1 MIEAIDFRC
10 VKFSM
15 WSSFSPN
22 RPKIT
27 VSSAYL
33 MITQFSL
40 FGPLSLSQMV
50 NREALNTHPWGAPVF
65 MVVQLEK
72 ESLNRT
78 YCSLPVRNLWIHII
92 SFEFTF
98 LSMGFLNVR

>member
-1 MIEAIDFRC
+1 M
-10 VKFSM
+10 
-15 WSSFSPN
+15 
-22 RPKIT
+22 
-27 VSSAYL
+27 
-33 MITQFSL
+33 
-40 FGPLSLSQMV
+40 
-50 NREALNTHPWGAPVF
+50 F

-98 LSMGFLNVR
+98 LSMSFLNIR